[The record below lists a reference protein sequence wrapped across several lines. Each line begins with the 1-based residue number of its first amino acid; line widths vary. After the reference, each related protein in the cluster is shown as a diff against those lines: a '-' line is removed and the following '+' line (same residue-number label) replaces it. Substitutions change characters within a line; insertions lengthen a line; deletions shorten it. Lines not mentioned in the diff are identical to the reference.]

1 MHKGPVEGTRWLAIG
16 ERYVYKQCEDG
27 EASNAWRVIG
37 RDPHVD
43 EVVCS
48 CLGKR
53 FVASTNGGVGR
64 RVSSAEREHWNG
76 HLGKMESR

>member
-37 RDPHVD
+37 RGPHVD

-48 CLGKR
+48 CYGKR
-53 FVASTNGGVGR
+53 FVAYTNVESQASIR
-64 RVSSAEREHWNG
+64 RRAG
-76 HLGKMESR
+76 TL